1 MKLGIGID
9 TGGTYTDAVIY
20 NFASQEILAC
30 AKALTT
36 REDLSVGI
44 GGALDGLPKEYLQK
58 AELVSLSTTLA
69 TNACVENKGGRAR
82 LLLMG
87 IEKKIIDWVG
97 ADYGLSDNGELFFYD
112 IKKDGSGNVIE
123 PDFDA
128 LLNDTAKWLQ
138 DADSL
143 GIVELYAMKNGAVY
157 EKNAKQAF
165 SRRYDFPLICG
176 HELFSEL
183 NSVQRGA
190 STLLNAKLLPVI
202 REFLAAVKASLKER
216 GVDAP
221 LVIVRSDS
229 SLMSEEFSML
239 RPVETILCGPAA
251 SVLGGLKLTGEK
263 DSVIID
269 MGGTTTDISLVKNG
283 EPVKVKDGVSIGKWK
298 TFVKG
303 IFIDTFGL
311 GGDSAIRLVDGRLA
325 LDTRRVTPICVA
337 AQAWPSITQELRR
350 LIASGNRH
358 LSFPLHEFFYL
369 IKAMPDRGNYS
380 EREIALCDVLKDGPL
395 PIDKAAEAIGLDLY
409 TLDTQRLE
417 KEGVLMRCGLTPTD
431 IMHIKGDFNRYD
443 TAAPALAATFLMR
456 SLGLTD
462 DQESDTK
469 DALMDFCESVY
480 DMVKKKMYCNIVR
493 ILLQDEYESLRADGI
508 GPQLEELISQ
518 SWEASKSPR
527 GFTSADFSTKAVLVG
542 IGAPTHIFLP
552 DVAKAL
558 HTVCRIP
565 EYAGV
570 ANAVGAIVGN
580 VNATA
585 VIEIAPS
592 YGPGGITG
600 YTVFG
605 RDKSIAV
612 KGLDEAV
619 CIARAEA
626 QSAAADE
633 ARRRGV
639 QGNIDVKTEVFS
651 NVGVI
656 KGNVEIDLGTK
667 VIATAAGDIAA
678 QQE

>member
-20 NFASQEILAC
+20 DFTNQEILAC

-58 AELVSLSTTLA
+58 AQLVSLSTTLA

-87 IEKKIIDWVG
+87 IEKKVIDWVG
-97 ADYGLSDNGELFFYD
+97 GDYGLSDNGELFFYD
-112 IKKDGSGNVIE
+112 IKKDGNGSVIE
-123 PDFDA
+123 PDFDE
-128 LLNDTAKWLQ
+128 LLNGTANWLQ

-157 EKNAKQAF
+157 EKKAKQAF

-202 REFLAAVKASLKER
+202 REFLAAVKASLKAR

-283 EPVKVKDGVSIGKWK
+283 KPVKVKDGVSIGKWK

-311 GGDSAIRLVDGRLA
+311 GGDSAIRLVDGRLS

-337 AQAWPSITQELRR
+337 AQVWPSITQELRR

-395 PIDKAAEAIGLDLY
+395 PIGKAAEAIGLDLY

-443 TAAPALAATFLMR
+443 TVAPALAATFLIR
-456 SLGLTD
+456 SLGLSD

-469 DALMDFCESVY
+469 AALMDFCESVY

-508 GPQLEELISQ
+508 GLQLEDLISQ

-527 GFTSADFSTKAVLVG
+527 GFTSVDFSTKAVLVG

-612 KGLDEAV
+612 KELDEAV

-626 QSAAADE
+626 QSAAASE

-639 QGNIDVKTEVFS
+639 QGNIDVKTEVFG